1 MSKTTNSDR
10 RFATDRVTYPV
21 LRTSRDDPEKIPLW
35 VLPCA
40 LGFFVL
46 SLVVGWLI
54 AGVLKVEPGGFL
66 LRFSPLFTWAATF
79 VLALYLGRRLPEKR
93 IVSGPSDAEVR
104 GFLWWEG
111 PP

>member
-1 MSKTTNSDR
+1 MGILSPEEAAMK
-10 RFATDRVTYPV
+10 VQQQ
-21 LRTSRDDPEKIPLW
+21 PEKIPFW

-40 LGFFVL
+40 IGFFAL
-46 SLVVGWLI
+46 SLAVGSLI
-54 AGVLKVEPGGFL
+54 ANAFALEPAGFL

-79 VLALYLGRRLPEKR
+79 VLALYIGRKLPER
-93 IVSGPSDAEVR
+93 RSPQPPEGPR

>member
-1 MSKTTNSDR
+1 MGILSPEEVAMKARQT
-10 RFATDRVTYPV
+10 
-21 LRTSRDDPEKIPLW
+21 PEKIPLW

-40 LGFFVL
+40 VGFFVL
-46 SLVVGWLI
+46 SLALGSLL
-54 AGVLKVEPGGFL
+54 ATALALEPGAFL

-79 VLALYLGRRLPEKR
+79 VLALYIGRRLPER
-93 IVSGPSDAEVR
+93 HTSEPERGPR

>member
-1 MSKTTNSDR
+1 MNHHQE
-10 RFATDRVTYPV
+10 
-21 LRTSRDDPEKIPLW
+21 PEKIPLW

-40 LGFFVL
+40 IGFFIV
-46 SLVVGWLI
+46 SVAVGSLI
-54 AGVLKVEPGGFL
+54 ARALDLELVGFL

-79 VLALYLGRRLPEKR
+79 VLALYIGRRLPEHR
-93 IVSGPSDAEVR
+93 QDLEESTAR